1 MGAAVV
7 PGRVYLDTAEMNTNT
22 TPVLLVTGGSRGIG
36 ASVARLASQQGQA
49 VCISYRHRG
58 DLAEALVAQ
67 IHADGGRALAV
78 QADVAVEADVL
89 RLFERVDGELGRLT
103 GLVNNAGG
111 LETQMRVI
119 DMSAERL
126 RRVFDTNVVG
136 SFLCA
141 REAVRRMSTARG
153 GAGGAIVNLSSRAA
167 KLGSPGE
174 FVDYAASKGAIDSFT
189 VGLAREVADE
199 GIRVNAVAPG
209 LIETEIHASAGEP
222 GRVERL
228 KGGVPMRRGGHPDEV
243 ARAVLWLL
251 SAEAS
256 YITGTVVDVSG
267 GR

>member
-1 MGAAVV
+1 MTSTTLTPV
-7 PGRVYLDTAEMNTNT
+7 P

-36 ASVARLASQQGQA
+36 ASVALQAAQQGYA
-49 VCISYRHRG
+49 VCLSYRSRG

-67 IHADGGRALAV
+67 ITADGGRALAV
-78 QADVAVEADVL
+78 QADVAVEADVV
-89 RLFERVDGELGRLT
+89 RLFERVDAELGRIT
-103 GLVNNAGG
+103 ALVNNAGAIEQQG
-111 LETQMRVI
+111 RVV
-119 DMSAERL
+119 DMDAARL

-136 SFLCA
+136 SFICA

-167 KLGSPGE
+167 GLGAPGE
-174 FVDYAASKGAIDSFT
+174 FVDYAASKGAIDTFT
-189 VGLAREVADE
+189 IGLAREVAME

-209 LIETEIHASAGEP
+209 LIETEIHASSGEP
-222 GRVERL
+222 GRVDRL
-228 KGGVPMRRGGHPDEV
+228 KAGVPMKRGGHPDEV